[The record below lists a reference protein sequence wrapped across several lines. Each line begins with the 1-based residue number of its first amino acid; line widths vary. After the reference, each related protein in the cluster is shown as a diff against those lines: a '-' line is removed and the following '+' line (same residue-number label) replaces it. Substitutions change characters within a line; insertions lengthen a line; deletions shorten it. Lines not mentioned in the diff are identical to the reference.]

1 MRKVALTDGTKY
13 RCSEC
18 PKIFCLPLG
27 VRHHRMREHYGG
39 ARAEKSFR
47 CDECVDSFLTKSKL
61 EAHKRREHRAQIIH
75 LSESQIAAFK
85 VGHAR

>member
-1 MRKVALTDGTKY
+1 
-13 RCSEC
+13 
-18 PKIFCLPLG
+18 
-27 VRHHRMREHYGG
+27 MREHYGG